1 MGAFSNFAVSLTAV
15 AVTTLG
21 VGFAAEENFQ
31 PVSGLQIRAKFSGMQ
46 LTDEVHWREVY
57 ERDGTLRS
65 YSMGMADNCDRR
77 HSLAV
82 LFRWKVSN
90 PLLIAATA
98 VVGLIA
104 YPLLQPAWVMVKM
117 ADSIK
122 GRASRSMKGVPHD

>member
-1 MGAFSNFAVSLTAV
+1 MPSPTAV

-21 VGFAAEENFQ
+21 VGFAAEENVQ

-77 HSLAV
+77 HFACGAIPMEGEQSAPD
-82 LFRWKVSN
+82 RR
-90 PLLIAATA
+90 
-98 VVGLIA
+98 
-104 YPLLQPAWVMVKM
+104 
-117 ADSIK
+117 D
-122 GRASRSMKGVPHD
+122 GRARYTS